1 MQVKEDTIISRF
13 QNGDRRIIL
22 WFSLFL
28 QNVTEL
34 LDTLLLQKLYFLTPH
49 THVENP
55 SSATDF
61 GYYQMSQRN
70 WVIIKEYYRCLR
82 RYMLS

>member
-55 SSATDF
+55 SSATGRTASNLGASEF
-61 GYYQMSQRN
+61 EN
-70 WVIIKEYYRCLR
+70 K
-82 RYMLS
+82 

>member
-55 SSATDF
+55 SSATDCDDVASWVF
-61 GYYQMSQRN
+61 GRT
-70 WVIIKEYYRCLR
+70 IEIDKL
-82 RYMLS
+82 LH